1 VLQLLRDSFKSF
13 NDIVLLRCDQ
23 QAASSRA
30 RSCRRRRRLSSSS
43 SSSAALPLVVSMSK
57 CENKGRPQNER
68 IWDTNKMKAP
78 GSSLLSQLFWTTGS
92 NQLQVLTRVAPTHG
106 GDATTP
112 KKPVMKIFS
121 NQRPSSALVGQKTIF
136 GIREPPVPI
145 STFWN
150 QRTAGSYFNLLES
163 KNRGSGALA
172 GQKRKTRNQRTTGPC
187 YSKPTKSWRGLGLL
201 QCCPAGYREMKMITS
216 GSQVHTTMVIQKQ
229 VK

>member
-1 VLQLLRDSFKSF
+1 
-13 NDIVLLRCDQ
+13 
-23 QAASSRA
+23 
-30 RSCRRRRRLSSSS
+30 
-43 SSSAALPLVVSMSK
+43 MSK
-57 CENKGRPQNER
+57 CQNKGRPQNER
-68 IWDTNKMKAP
+68 IWDTNKRKAP
-78 GSSLLSQLFWTTGS
+78 GGCLLSQLFGTTGS

-121 NQRPSSALVGQKTIF
+121 NQRPSWALVGQKTIF

-150 QRTAGSYFNLLES
+150 QRTVNPGLWQGKKE
-163 KNRGSGALA
+163 KPGIKEPRV
-172 GQKRKTRNQRTTGPC
+172 PVI
-187 YSKPTKSWRGLGLL
+187 SKPTKSWWGLGLL
-201 QCCPAGYREMKMITS
+201 QCCPAEYREMKMITS